1 MRKQIKLLVA
11 GVLAFAV
18 VACSTAPKISQ
29 GSVVKLEYKGTKA
42 DGKVFDS
49 TEGKAPLTI
58 LVGANQVLPK
68 FEEQITKL
76 RQGQKTKFTIK
87 AVDAYGEPKED
98 KIVTLP
104 RDERFSS
111 LDLKEGNVIFA
122 NNKLPNGKV
131 VQTPMKIVKVTDK
144 EVTLDYNHPLAGED
158 LTFEVKIVEVQQP
171 QSTNANATAPT
182 AEATQPTQQVAES
195 K

>member
-1 MRKQIKLLVA
+1 MRKEIKLLVA
-11 GVLAFAV
+11 AVLAFAV
-18 VACSTAPKISQ
+18 AACSTAPKITQ
-29 GSVVKLEYKGTKA
+29 GSVVKIEYKGTKA

-49 TEGKAPLTI
+49 TEGKAPLAI

-87 AVDAYGEPKED
+87 AVDAYGEPKSD
-98 KIVTLP
+98 KVVTLP
-104 RDERFSS
+104 RDQRFNS
-111 LDLKEGNVIFA
+111 LELKEGNVIFA

-131 VQTPMKIVKVTDK
+131 VQTPMKIVKVSDK
-144 EVTLDYNHPLAGED
+144 DVTLDYNHPLAGED

-171 QSTNANATAPT
+171 QSANANATAPT
-182 AEATQPTQQVAES
+182 AQTTQATEQVAEGQ
-195 K
+195 